1 MLRNPSLAYRLCFSV
16 FLLKPFSLI
25 TKSSPHCN
33 SKRIKENLEKEFSTA
48 LLSHHEVFVH
58 CHFSPLNSTHQPLYS
73 VLRITPENTSPFLHL
88 RWSNLNISIILLL
101 TSLLRWTDDISLGM
115 TTETK
120 EVMFFWGQGKSSV
133 HKVFCQHG
141 DQSWILR
148 SYAQKTQSLAIV
160 AHTCNPSSG

>member
-1 MLRNPSLAYRLCFSV
+1 MLPNPSLAYRLCFSV

-48 LLSHHEVFVH
+48 LLPHHGVFGH

-73 VLRITPENTSPFLHL
+73 VLRITPENTSLLLHL
-88 RWSNLNISIILLL
+88 RWSNLNISIIIILLL
-101 TSLLRWTDDISLGM
+101 SGLLRWTGGISLGT

-120 EVMFFWGQGKSSV
+120 EVMFFWGQEKSSV
-133 HKVFCQHG
+133 HKVFCKHG
-141 DQSWILR
+141 DQSWIL
-148 SYAQKTQSLAIV
+148 
-160 AHTCNPSSG
+160 SSHAKKKKKKKQVWL